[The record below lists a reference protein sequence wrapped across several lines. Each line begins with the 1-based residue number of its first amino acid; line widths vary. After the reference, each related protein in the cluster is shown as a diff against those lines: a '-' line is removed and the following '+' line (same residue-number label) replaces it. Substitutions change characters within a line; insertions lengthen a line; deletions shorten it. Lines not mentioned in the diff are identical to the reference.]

1 MINWYGRN
9 FSVFKAFIAS
19 AVLGTTCMSL
29 LQPILAYS
37 QDQPPESNLTCVLAL
52 KHAPET
58 DPKKERTKKCEQLL
72 AKHTEDSAVARRKRV
87 AENPDNPVEVCLQ
100 EIDKGATES
109 AQKRFEKCLSQALKK
124 QADKKGPAASND
136 VAPVPAVPLPTKPPG

>member
-1 MINWYGRN
+1 MKKDRIKCLPGH
-9 FSVFKAFIAS
+9 
-19 AVLGTTCMSL
+19 AVLAKAALGAFC
-29 LQPILAYS
+29 AYLVQSNVAHS

-72 AKHTEDSAVARRKRV
+72 AKHTEESAVARRKKV

-100 EIDKGATES
+100 EIDKGATEG

-124 QADKKGPAASND
+124 QADKKSPAASND